1 MTVKVTQT
9 LLILLG
15 TFCLLGS
22 IGNQHGLLLV
32 AGQEADCDISPNAM
46 INAFGKDIPQ
56 TCVNVPHDFGIW
68 SSKKTIKRCFYT
80 YLPEKCNNA
89 TDAANDL
96 PLVFDIHGIK
106 SCPLYS
112 ALYTGWM
119 EKAEEECFVVVWPIG
134 NTDDNL
140 LEKPCWNVP
149 GYLKDNDYGAIE
161 GTSGVVTTS
170 PCCCFDETEEA
181 VKNDDPLFLRIA
193 IDAVIKSFD
202 ENDNSNVSIDRSRV
216 YMAGHSNGCIA
227 SIAMAALH
235 SDVVAAVCCH
245 AGTVITPFPSDYS
258 PVPIWMAFGM
268 KDEDVPAEGSIYA
281 DLGLLGLYGLWS
293 VHDTMNYIASR
304 NNCEEELDEPLNL
317 GENVT
322 SYKRTKCTNNANVE
336 MVALFES
343 GHMPYSPVPNSMFSS
358 FAETTVDTTA
368 LAWNFCSSYS
378 NPRAQESI
386 AASQDQV
393 SFAEV
398 DKEVVMD
405 PITAGGKEPEDLEVD
420 EEPTASQD
428 QGSSASQDQGSSA
441 SKDQESSDSEDVGE
455 EENSEEEPEDP
466 ESDKERVTDPSASS
480 ASRSRLMHESG
491 SIQGTIAVG
500 IGIGIVL
507 TSSFV

>member
-1 MTVKVTQT
+1 
-9 LLILLG
+9 
-15 TFCLLGS
+15 
-22 IGNQHGLLLV
+22 
-32 AGQEADCDISPNAM
+32 
-46 INAFGKDIPQ
+46 
-56 TCVNVPHDFGIW
+56 
-68 SSKKTIKRCFYT
+68 
-80 YLPEKCNNA
+80 
-89 TDAANDL
+89 
-96 PLVFDIHGIK
+96 
-106 SCPLYS
+106 
-112 ALYTGWM
+112 
-119 EKAEEECFVVVWPIG
+119 
-134 NTDDNL
+134 
-140 LEKPCWNVP
+140 
-149 GYLKDNDYGAIE
+149 
-161 GTSGVVTTS
+161 
-170 PCCCFDETEEA
+170 
-181 VKNDDPLFLRIA
+181 
-193 IDAVIKSFD
+193 
-202 ENDNSNVSIDRSRV
+202 
-216 YMAGHSNGCIA
+216 
-227 SIAMAALH
+227 
-235 SDVVAAVCCH
+235 
-245 AGTVITPFPSDYS
+245 
-258 PVPIWMAFGM
+258 MAFGM
-268 KDEDVPAEGSIYA
+268 NDEIIPAEGVVSL
-281 DLGLLGLYGLWS
+281 DLGAFGVYGMWPIQ
-293 VHDTMNYIASR
+293 DAMDYIASR

-466 ESDKERVTDPSASS
+466 ESDKERVTDPFASS
-480 ASRSRLMHESG
+480 ASQLRLMHASG
-491 SIQGTIAVG
+491 TIQGTIVIGIG

-507 TSSFV
+507 TSSFA